1 MDGHME
7 FLRNIVD
14 SNDSRPSKVFDLT
27 IQALIVISL
36 IAFAVDTLPDVSPTV
51 RQCLRYLEVITVA
64 IFTVEY
70 MLRILVAPDRIR
82 FIFSFYGI
90 VDLMAIAPFYLVPG
104 LDLRSARVFRM
115 LRLIR
120 ILKLARY
127 SVALRRMHRALLI
140 AKEELVLF
148 FLVTISLLYFAAVGI
163 YSFENDAQPEAFQ
176 SVFHSLWW
184 AVTTLTTVGYGDIYP
199 VTVGGRI
206 FTFMI
211 LLIGLGVVSVPAG
224 IFASAL
230 SRARKIE
237 D

>member
-1 MDGHME
+1 ME

-14 SNDSRPSKVFDLT
+14 SCDSKAGRCFDLT
-27 IQALIVISL
+27 IQLLIVISL
-36 IAFAVDTLPDVSPTV
+36 IAFAIDTLPDVSPK
-51 RQCLRYLEVITVA
+51 LRRFLRHLEVITVV
-64 IFTVEY
+64 IFTLEY
-70 MLRILVAPDRIR
+70 FLRILVAPNRIR

-90 VDLMAIAPFYLVPG
+90 VDLLAIAPFYLVPG

-115 LRLIR
+115 LRLVR

-127 SVALRRMHRALLI
+127 SIALRRMHRAILI
-140 AKEELVLF
+140 AREELILF
-148 FLVTISLLYFAAVGI
+148 FLVTVSLLYFAAVGI
-163 YSFENDAQPEAFQ
+163 YSFENEAQPEAFQ

-199 VTVGGRI
+199 ITVGGRI
-206 FTFMI
+206 FTFII

-230 SRARKIE
+230 SKARNIE

>member
-1 MDGHME
+1 ME

-14 SNDSRPSKVFDLT
+14 SCDSKAGRCFDLT
-27 IQALIVISL
+27 IQLLIVISL
-36 IAFAVDTLPDVSPTV
+36 IAFAIDTLPDVSPK
-51 RQCLRYLEVITVA
+51 LRRFLRHLEVITVA
-64 IFTVEY
+64 IFTLEY
-70 MLRILVAPDRIR
+70 FLRILVAPNRIR

-90 VDLMAIAPFYLVPG
+90 VDLLAIAPFYLVPG

-115 LRLIR
+115 LRLVR

-127 SVALRRMHRALLI
+127 SIALRRMHRAILI
-140 AKEELVLF
+140 AKEELILF
-148 FLVTISLLYFAAVGI
+148 FLVTVSLLYFAAVGI
-163 YSFENDAQPEAFQ
+163 YSFENEAQPEAFQ

-199 VTVGGRI
+199 ITVGGRI
-206 FTFMI
+206 FTFII

-230 SRARKIE
+230 SKARNIE

>member
-1 MDGHME
+1 ME

-14 SNDSRPSKVFDLT
+14 SCDSKAGRCFDLT
-27 IQALIVISL
+27 IQLLIVISL
-36 IAFAVDTLPDVSPTV
+36 IAFAIDTLPDVSPE
-51 RQCLRYLEVITVA
+51 LRRFLRHLEVITVA
-64 IFTVEY
+64 IFTLEY
-70 MLRILVAPDRIR
+70 FLRILVAPNRIR

-90 VDLMAIAPFYLVPG
+90 VDLLAIAPFYLVPG

-115 LRLIR
+115 LRLVR

-127 SVALRRMHRALLI
+127 SIALRRMHRAILI
-140 AKEELVLF
+140 AREELILF
-148 FLVTISLLYFAAVGI
+148 FLVTVSLLYFAAVGI
-163 YSFENDAQPEAFQ
+163 YSFENEAQPEAFQ

-199 VTVGGRI
+199 ITVGGRI
-206 FTFMI
+206 FTFII

-230 SRARKIE
+230 SKARNIE